1 MAEIIQA
8 VKRRRASSS
17 TVYHA
22 LYGYY
27 FLGLSRSKLAKIY
40 GKHQSTIS
48 NWISYYE
55 RTGTYERK
63 QNTTITRKFGADKRR
78 WLIELY
84 KKKPLLY
91 LDEAAK
97 MFETHFRMKIS
108 ASSICRILHSEGLT
122 WKCLERRALQVRQDD
137 IYRFF
142 MELNAL
148 PWDYSNLLFLD
159 EVSFDNRGM
168 LRNRGYAEKGKRLIC
183 RGEFVR
189 KPRVS
194 CLCMIG
200 HNGMLECTY
209 TEGTF
214 TRLNFFQ
221 HIRQF
226 ALRSGRV
233 ETYPGL
239 NSIWILDGA
248 RIHCDANITSYLRSL
263 GIYPIFLPA
272 YTPFYNPIEIVF
284 GIVKR
289 KMQECYK
296 ESDVRDMTQFVAEI
310 MIGFHSYS
318 MDKLYRKC
326 GYICGGKFDPT
337 VASPEDIID
346 LGFEE
351 NEQKKRN
358 I

>member
-1 MAEIIQA
+1 MQA
-8 VKRRRASSS
+8 VKQRHASSC

-27 FLGLSRSKLAKIY
+27 FLGLSRAKLAFIY
-40 GKHQSTIS
+40 GKHRSTIS
-48 NWISYYE
+48 NWI
-55 RTGTYERK
+55 TTYEQQGSYGRI
-63 QNTTITRKFGADKRR
+63 QNKTITRKFGIEKRR
-78 WLIELY
+78 WLVDLY
-84 KKKPLLY
+84 KQKPLLY
-91 LDEAAK
+91 LHEAGK
-97 MFETHFRMKIS
+97 LFEDHFRMKIS

-122 WKCLERRALQVRQDD
+122 WKCLERRAIQVRQDD
-137 IYRFF
+137 VYRFF
-142 MELNAL
+142 MELNSL

-200 HNGMLECTY
+200 QNGMLECSY

-214 TRLNFFQ
+214 TRLNFFH

-226 ALRSGRV
+226 ALQSDKV
-233 ETYPGL
+233 ETYPGIH
-239 NSIWILDGA
+239 SIWILDGA
-248 RIHCDANITSYLRSL
+248 RIHCDASIISYLRSL

-284 GIVKR
+284 GTIKR
-289 KMQECYK
+289 RAQQDYK
-296 ESDVRDMTQFVAEI
+296 ENDTRDLKLFISEI
-310 MIGFHSYS
+310 MTSFYSYK
-318 MDKLYRKC
+318 MDRLFRKC
-326 GYICGGKFDPT
+326 GYINGGKFDPT
-337 VASPEDIID
+337 VASPENIID

-351 NEQKKRN
+351 NSHKRKTV
-358 I
+358 